1 MKDIKTKSTDRAP
14 RLMTDAARAPK
25 ELMRRSF
32 ISAKEQAK
40 EAAERQQPQSEQP
53 EQYAEER
60 VERTADDAAHN
71 VGDELLYRGKQL
83 ARKANDLRKQCK
95 EAQRGTE
102 QNRSSFSSPDSNATR
117 QGREL

>member
-1 MKDIKTKSTDRAP
+1 
-14 RLMTDAARAPK
+14 MTDAARAPK

-60 VERTADDAAHN
+60 VERTADDVVLPSSSCA
-71 VGDELLYRGKQL
+71 QTC
-83 ARKANDLRKQCK
+83 RKA
-95 EAQRGTE
+95 
-102 QNRSSFSSPDSNATR
+102 P
-117 QGREL
+117 

>member
-60 VERTADDAAHN
+60 VERAADDAAHN

-83 ARKANDLRKQCK
+83 ARKANDLRKRYK
-95 EAQRGTE
+95 EA
-102 QNRSSFSSPDSNATR
+102 
-117 QGREL
+117 

>member
-1 MKDIKTKSTDRAP
+1 MRDIKERPTDRTP
-14 RLMTDAARAPK
+14 RVMTDAARAPK

-83 ARKANDLRKQCK
+83 A
-95 EAQRGTE
+95 
-102 QNRSSFSSPDSNATR
+102 PV
-117 QGREL
+117 